1 MNKTFLWVAILTMLT
16 QGSFSNN
23 IKIQTKELPKE
34 QMQKQKST
42 IVKLAAQELSK
53 TLPQTIDKYTT
64 LIKVEEKDANLL
76 YIFEIN
82 TGTKSDE
89 MIRKEDRKRMEEAIT
104 NGICRSSKRFL
115 EAQIK
120 ISYIY
125 TSKATKEKL
134 FHFDVTQSDC
144 LGMQ

>member
-1 MNKTFLWVAILTMLT
+1 MNKTFLWVTILTMLT

-23 IKIQTKELPKE
+23 IKTQTKELPKE
-34 QMQKQKST
+34 QMQKQKSA
-42 IVKLAAQELSK
+42 IVKLAAQELNK

-64 LIKVEEKDANLL
+64 LARVEEKDTNLL

-82 TGTKSDE
+82 TGAKSDE
-89 MIRKEDRKRMEEAIT
+89 AVRKEDRKRMEEAVT

-134 FHFDVTQSDC
+134 FHFDVAQSDC
-144 LGMQ
+144 LGM